1 MWIIKNFLRNWKENS
16 IIYHEEHEGY
26 EENNKNENNVK
37 FDELSNKFIGL
48 AIEVHKELGPGLLE
62 NTYKQCL
69 AYELSHAKINF
80 QVEAELPV
88 QYKNLR
94 ISCGYRIDLLIE
106 NQLIIELKSVDKIH
120 PIHEAQILTY
130 MKLSKIGIGLLI
142 NFNEKILKDGI
153 KRFVL

>member
-1 MWIIKNFLRNWKENS
+1 M
-16 IIYHEEHEGY
+16 HEGY

-142 NFNEKILKDGI
+142 NFNEKKLKDGI